1 MKDPTYN
8 TAEINANPI
17 WQLAF
22 SLSEIENDNAP
33 IGWSKYIGTAKC
45 LLDNY
50 DITRKQQPPEI
61 T

>member
-1 MKDPTYN
+1 MQDPTYDQE
-8 TAEINANPI
+8 EINANPA

-33 IGWSKYIGTAKC
+33 IGWSKHISTAQC

-50 DITRKQQPPEI
+50 EIKRKN
-61 T
+61 TTS

>member
-1 MKDPTYN
+1 MQDPTYDN
-8 TAEINANPI
+8 NEIEKNPA

-33 IGWSKYIGTAKC
+33 IGWGKYISTAKC

-50 DITRKQQPPEI
+50 EI
-61 T
+61 KRRLSHAD